1 MRKNFGMMAAI
12 MAMAASALGSNTV
25 YADETPRT
33 PAPKPT
39 PKPDQSFD
47 ERLAVKG
54 LRKFVINDEII
65 IAHNE
70 REAQKRYN
78 HRHK

>member
-1 MRKNFGMMAAI
+1 ML
-12 MAMAASALGSNTV
+12 AMTAMEASTLGSNTV

-33 PAPKPT
+33 PVPKPT
-39 PKPDQSFD
+39 PKYMKSYPSD
-47 ERLAVKG
+47 EHLDRKG
-54 LRKFVINDEII
+54 LKRFTINGEEI

>member
-1 MRKNFGMMAAI
+1 MSAM
-12 MAMAASALGSNTV
+12 MAMAASILGRNTV

-47 ERLAVKG
+47 DRLAVKG
-54 LRKFVINDEII
+54 LRKFVINGQTI